1 MVKRILMLGLLYGC
15 APKGKLLI
23 PEAFKRQNAPT
34 ESKSVH
40 TVRITAKDRTV
51 EVPIEMGNEGYR
63 VEVPVE
69 NPSAEEGVRKTS
81 DNSTAS
87 MANVHALYLAGK
99 FDLALAEIAQL
110 EAKSPEDVRLLSMKG
125 TLFFKLKNRAQ
136 AREAWEKALS
146 LQPDNENLLEALRV
160 LDESEGR
167 P

>member
-1 MVKRILMLGLLYGC
+1 MVKRILLLVAISGC
-15 APKGKLLI
+15 APKGKLII
-23 PEAFKRQNAPT
+23 PEAFKRQDAASKPT
-34 ESKSVH
+34 Q

-51 EVPIEMGNEGYR
+51 EVPLEMGNEGYR

-69 NPSAEEGVRKTS
+69 NPSTPESKAKTPE
-81 DNSTAS
+81 NSTAS

-99 FDLALAEIAQL
+99 FDLALQELTQL
-110 EAKSPEDVRLLSMKG
+110 EAKTPEDVRLLSMKG
-125 TLFFKLKNRAQ
+125 TLFLKLKNRAQ

-160 LDESEGR
+160 LDESEGK